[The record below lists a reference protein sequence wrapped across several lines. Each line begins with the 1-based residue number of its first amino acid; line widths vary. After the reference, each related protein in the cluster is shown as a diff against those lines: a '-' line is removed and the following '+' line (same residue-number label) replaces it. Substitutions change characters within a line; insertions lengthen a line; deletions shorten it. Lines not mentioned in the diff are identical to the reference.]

1 MPVEESGSIK
11 TFNEEELEDIAQ
23 KALQFEEVG
32 KVLKSKQSEINNIS
46 KQVNKD
52 QKKVLKEVSGLKK
65 QQKVEQR
72 KIEQELKK
80 ITKENKKRGGIYAF
94 DNNTNAP
101 VNKNTPVD
109 THTPADAKTPVD
121 VNASADADTPAL
133 PRNKD
138 TKDFMKFRKEIDPNA
153 TWQDWINSQGRFKKA
168 QNPKRAAGD
177 SKIRPEI
184 AEINPVEA
192 ILESLGIKKFQR
204 KASKKSLVSAVG
216 SPSKEGDNEFYAVR
230 KRIEGLENG
239 QKGMATF
246 LTKTQSLLGGAT
258 GAAGSISNV
267 GGMMQSPQGMAS
279 LAQVMF
285 GGVANTLTTVGNPDT
300 IKSVSKTMGG
310 LARSVSSTLS
320 IGNAESIGAS
330 TQSMLNGVMGKITS
344 ISSKLPIIGIA
355 VTAAIAVSMAVVNA
369 HLESYKAGGTRD
381 IRLKQMAEDL
391 SLIGVENDNT
401 IFSGSVLF
409 FSNPSRLQGLPSGRS
424 NTQDLMG
431 GISRYNLRTQGEY

>member
-1 MPVEESGSIK
+1 
-11 TFNEEELEDIAQ
+11 
-23 KALQFEEVG
+23 
-32 KVLKSKQSEINNIS
+32 
-46 KQVNKD
+46 
-52 QKKVLKEVSGLKK
+52 
-65 QQKVEQR
+65 
-72 KIEQELKK
+72 
-80 ITKENKKRGGIYAF
+80 
-94 DNNTNAP
+94 
-101 VNKNTPVD
+101 
-109 THTPADAKTPVD
+109 
-121 VNASADADTPAL
+121 
-133 PRNKD
+133 
-138 TKDFMKFRKEIDPNA
+138 MKFRKEIDPNA

-320 IGNAESIGAS
+320 IGNGRVHRCKHAKHVKRRDGQDHIHI
-330 TQSMLNGVMGKITS
+330 LKIANHRDRCNCGNS
-344 ISSKLPIIGIA
+344 CIHGSSKCTSGIIQSRRNQRHKI
-355 VTAAIAVSMAVVNA
+355 
-369 HLESYKAGGTRD
+369 KA
-381 IRLKQMAEDL
+381 
-391 SLIGVENDNT
+391 N
-401 IFSGSVLF
+401 
-409 FSNPSRLQGLPSGRS
+409 GRRS
-424 NTQDLMG
+424 QLDWG
-431 GISRYNLRTQGEY
+431 

>member
-65 QQKVEQR
+65 QQKTEQR

-80 ITKENKKRGGIYAF
+80 ITKENKKRGGIYSS
-94 DNNTNAP
+94 DSGTDAP
-101 VNKNTPVD
+101 
-109 THTPADAKTPVD
+109 
-121 VNASADADTPAL
+121 ADADTPAL

-153 TWQDWINSQGRFKKA
+153 TWQDWINSQGRIKKA

-177 SKIRPEI
+177 SKIRPTIEEPG
-184 AEINPVEA
+184 AVDA
-192 ILESLGIKKFQR
+192 IMMALGVKKFQR
-204 KASKKSLVSAVG
+204 KTAKGSLVSAG
-216 SPSKEGDNEFYAVR
+216 GRPSQEGDNEFYTLRRRVEAV
-230 KRIEGLENG
+230 EGG
-239 QKGMATF
+239 QKGFATF
-246 LTKTQSLLGGAT
+246 LTKTQSLLGGASGT
-258 GAAGSISNV
+258 GGINSNI
-267 GGMMQSPQGMAS
+267 GNMLQSPQGMAN
-279 LAQVMF
+279 LAQSMF
-285 GGVANTLTTVGNPDT
+285 GTMAGTLTTLGNPDT
-300 IKSVSKTMGG
+300 VKNASKMMGG
-310 LARSVSSTLS
+310 LAKSLSSTLS

-431 GISRYNLRTQGEY
+431 GISRYNLRTQGAY

>member
-65 QQKVEQR
+65 QQKTEQR

-80 ITKENKKRGGIYAF
+80 ITKENKKRGGIYSS
-94 DNNTNAP
+94 DSGTDAP
-101 VNKNTPVD
+101 
-109 THTPADAKTPVD
+109 
-121 VNASADADTPAL
+121 ADADTPAL

-431 GISRYNLRTQGEY
+431 GISRYNLRTQGAY

>member
-80 ITKENKKRGGIYAF
+80 ITKENKKRGGIY
-94 DNNTNAP
+94 TS
-101 VNKNTPVD
+101 D
-109 THTPADAKTPVD
+109 TDADAPADT
-121 VNASADADTPAL
+121 NTPAL

-153 TWQDWINSQGRFKKA
+153 TWQDWINSQGRIKKA

-431 GISRYNLRTQGEY
+431 GISRYNLRTQGAY